1 MSEDAKHGLTETAIN
16 SLVDR
21 PPRARPFLSRV
32 LKTAR
37 KPSRADGASDS
48 ITRLPPY
55 RAPRWL
61 PGGHAQT
68 IHPFLL
74 RRPKVRYRR
83 ERVETPDGDYWD
95 LDWMDPPVVAD
106 ATATSA
112 LPLVVL
118 FHGLEGSSG
127 SHYARALMLHL
138 ASIGWRGVVPH
149 FRGHPRAY
157 HSGDYL
163 EMEAMLTA
171 IERRMHGNS
180 ASTPR
185 YAVGVSLGGSMLLNW
200 LGRAGRSAASR
211 ISAAAAVSTPL
222 DLVASGHAIDRGFN
236 RMYSY
241 HLRWALRPKSF
252 AMAARFPGL
261 LDRERLRRAR
271 TMCEFDAATAPPHG
285 FSGTHD
291 HWNQASSRR
300 WLRHIGIPT
309 LVLNALNDPFIP
321 AASLPRQDE
330 VAPNVLL
337 EQPRTGGHA
346 GFLTAPFPGDLGW
359 LPRRLVQFF
368 RQVA

>member
-1 MSEDAKHGLTETAIN
+1 MD
-16 SLVDR
+16 
-21 PPRARPFLSRV
+21 
-32 LKTAR
+32 
-37 KPSRADGASDS
+37 PSVAADG
-48 ITRLPPY
+48 
-55 RAPRWL
+55 
-61 PGGHAQT
+61 
-68 IHPFLL
+68 
-74 RRPKVRYRR
+74 
-83 ERVETPDGDYWD
+83 
-95 LDWMDPPVVAD
+95 
-106 ATATSA
+106 TATSA
-112 LPLVVL
+112 RPLVVL
-118 FHGLEGSSG
+118 FHGLEGGSG

-149 FRGHPRAY
+149 FRGHPGAY

-171 IERRMHGNS
+171 IEQRMHGDS
-180 ASTPR
+180 AAAPR
-185 YAVGVSLGGSMLLNW
+185 YAVGVSLGGSVLLNW
-200 LGRAGRSAASR
+200 LGRAGRSAASL

-222 DLVASGHAIDRGFN
+222 DLVASRRAIDRGLN

-241 HLRWALRPKSF
+241 HLRWTMRPKSF

-271 TMCEFDAATAPPHG
+271 TLREFDAAVTAPLRGP
-285 FSGTHD
+285 SGTHD
-291 HWNQASSRR
+291 HWSQASSRR

-330 VAPNVLL
+330 VAPHVLL
-337 EQPRTGGHA
+337 EQPKTGGHA

-368 RQVA
+368 MHAA